1 MRFIALFRAFLCGF
15 VCMFATVLAHAQDRC
30 PPRPPSQE
38 DLQAGALR
46 ADARDRGFL
55 WRLTRDGRT
64 SWLYGTVHASR
75 PDWVRPGPRV
85 QAALAASEVL
95 ALELDPSDPELMR
108 VFSAPADPARVARVT
123 DGLALR
129 IAALAAHE
137 CVSAAAL
144 AHLQPVLQLA
154 TLSLEDT
161 RRDGFH
167 PELAIDAML
176 WSLARRAG
184 KDVVALET
192 PASQLAAL
200 LPESE
205 AEEHA
210 LLDESLREIET
221 GEGRTTLRRLLQAW
235 ADNDTPQ
242 LESYAK
248 WCQCLDTPQE
258 RRYMERLNDERNG
271 PIADKLA
278 ALDASGRSFFAAVG
292 SLHMTGPQALPRLL
306 RERGFQ
312 VEPIA
317 LSARSTAQ

>member
-1 MRFIALFRAFLCGF
+1 MRFNALFRAFLCGF
-15 VCMFATVLAHAQDRC
+15 VCVFATALAQAQDSC
-30 PPRPPSQE
+30 PPAAPSLQ
-38 DLQAGALR
+38 DLQARALR
-46 ADARDRGFL
+46 AEVRDRGFL
-55 WRLTRDGRT
+55 WRLTRGGRT

-108 VFSAPADPARVARVT
+108 AFSAPADPARVARVT
-123 DGLALR
+123 AGLGRR
-129 IAALAAHE
+129 IEDVAARE

-144 AHLQPVLQLA
+144 AHLQPVLQVA
-154 TLSLEDT
+154 TLSLQET

-167 PELAIDAML
+167 PELAIDIVL
-176 WSLARRAG
+176 WGLARGEG
-184 KDVVALET
+184 KEVVALET

-210 LLDESLREIET
+210 LLDDSLREIET
-221 GEGRTTLRRLLQAW
+221 AEGRATLRRLLQAW
-235 ADNDTPQ
+235 GDSDTPE
-242 LESYAK
+242 LANYAS

-258 RRYMERLNDERNG
+258 RRYMQRLNDERNG
-271 PIADKLA
+271 PMADKLA
-278 ALDASGRSFFAAVG
+278 ALDASGRHFFAAVG
-292 SLHMTGPQALPRLL
+292 ALHMTGAQALPVLL

-317 LSARSTAQ
+317 LSSRSTAR